1 MSNEEGVTLFE
12 TAHDAVLYEVTPQR
26 GKGTLGIERAVT
38 RWRNGALT
46 PNSPIIDSLLSSCG
60 VDLVSAGCMCASA

>member
-1 MSNEEGVTLFE
+1 MSDEEGVTLFE
-12 TAHDAVLYEVTPQR
+12 MVRDAVLYEVTPRR
-26 GKGTLGIERAVT
+26 GKGALGAERAVT

-46 PNSPIIDSLLSSCG
+46 PSSPITTSLLSSCG

>member
-1 MSNEEGVTLFE
+1 MSNEEGVMPFE

-26 GKGTLGIERAVT
+26 GKGALGIERAVT

-46 PNSPIIDSLLSSCG
+46 PSSPITTSLLSSC
-60 VDLVSAGCMCASA
+60 VVNLVSAGCTCASA